1 MNYVNFGVTP
11 FVNITSARIEDALYV
26 TMQDGTVFV
35 YTVKTVATIP
45 TNALNMDAI
54 VFPGLD
60 SQTQRVTLIS
70 CGGDFI
76 AAPGG
81 GGEYLSR
88 VIVTAERYGP

>member
-1 MNYVNFGVTP
+1 
-11 FVNITSARIEDALYV
+11 
-26 TMQDGTVFV
+26 
-35 YTVKTVATIP
+35 VKSLATIP
-45 TNALNMDAI
+45 LSALNMDAI

-60 SQTQRVTLIS
+60 GQTQRVTLIS

-88 VIVTAERYGP
+88 VILTADRYVP